1 MFTISEECDIADRI
15 ATSRS
20 VHVNAEIYLYKDIQ
34 LVPKAIGFGA
44 STSISLGD
52 NLHVTLV
59 IAQPNKKKGS
69 SLSGLFPSDVLLA
82 YDIKIFEDDNKKG
95 KRLKDLGLLRGRN
108 SIIYDNTSLPTF
120 FLRKNM
126 PLNIMHG
133 SCRKLHGSGEDC
145 LFFADKLVNQ
155 NTLNLLHRPSVRV
168 LRF

>member
-95 KRLKDLGLLRGRN
+95 KRLKDLGLLRGSKYAIKYHAWILSQVAWFR
-108 SIIYDNTSLPTF
+108 
-120 FLRKNM
+120 R
-126 PLNIMHG
+126 
-133 SCRKLHGSGEDC
+133 R
-145 LFFADKLVNQ
+145 LFIFRRQ
-155 NTLNLLHRPSVRV
+155 TC
-168 LRF
+168 